1 VTSHA
6 DLQRRLVDELRADL
20 GAEPQPEPIS
30 DIAGPVTDE
39 PKTQRAKRA
48 ARRVAG
54 PAWHR
59 FIGRIADATATRLRT
74 NQSTEHDRLAVEVE
88 LMHGEL
94 NAFRPAVDALS
105 SIDEVQ
111 SLTVNLEL
119 MKGELQA
126 FREALDALGAAIAPA
141 AGLDGVPAR
150 FAELRERVNA
160 IDRRSR
166 VAASAVEPAATTPA
180 STTSTTS
187 PAEVPAAAS
196 GFDYVGFEHRF
207 RGDSQYVR
215 ATFER
220 RYVERLAGR
229 APVLDVGCG
238 RGELLG
244 VLREHGIEA
253 TGIDLDPGMVDEA
266 RASGLDARLGD
277 VVEFLRAAPEH
288 SYGAITAIHLVEH
301 LPLETLTAFLD
312 LAATRLVPGGLLL
325 AETPNPASLIV
336 LGNSYILD
344 PTHVWPLHPSLLT
357 FLCERAGF
365 RDVRLEFY
373 EPATDYHLTL
383 LDENADAPASVKQ
396 INAALRRLNEVLFG
410 AQEYA
415 IVAST
420 PDE

>member
-1 VTSHA
+1 MTSHP
-6 DLQRRLVDELRADL
+6 DLQGDLVDELRADL
-20 GAEPQPEPIS
+20 GMEPQP
-30 DIAGPVTDE
+30 DTDKADPVTDE
-39 PKTQRAKRA
+39 PKRGAKGAARRA
-48 ARRVAG
+48 AR
-54 PAWHR
+54 PLWQR
-59 FIGRIADATATRLRT
+59 FLDRTADATATRLRAT
-74 NQSTEHDRLAVEVE
+74 RSTEHDRLAVEVE

-94 NAFRPAVDALS
+94 KTFWAALDTLPAE
-105 SIDEVQ
+105 DEVR
-111 SLTVNLEL
+111 SLTINLEL

-126 FREALDALGAAIAPA
+126 FRDALDALGTAIAPA

-166 VAASAVEPAATTPA
+166 AAASALEPAAPVPA
-180 STTSTTS
+180 SATSASSGEVSATTN
-187 PAEVPAAAS
+187 A
-196 GFDYVGFEHRF
+196 FDYVGFEQRF
-207 RGDSQYVR
+207 RGDSQHVR

-253 TGIDLDPGMVDEA
+253 TGLDLDPGMVDEA
-266 RASGLDARLGD
+266 RAAGLDARVGD
-277 VVEFLRAAPEH
+277 AVEFLRAAPAH

-301 LPLETLTAFLD
+301 LPLDTLTAFLD

-325 AETPNPASLIV
+325 AETPNPATLIV

-373 EPATDYHLTL
+373 EPATDYQLTL
-383 LDENADAPASVKQ
+383 LDEAADAPASVKQ
-396 INAALRRLNEVLFG
+396 INTALRRLNEVLFG

>member
-1 VTSHA
+1 MTSHP
-6 DLQRRLVDELRADL
+6 DLQRNLVDELRADL
-20 GAEPQPEPIS
+20 GAEPQPDTDE
-30 DIAGPVTDE
+30 AEPVTDE
-39 PKTQRAKRA
+39 PKKRGAKGA
-48 ARRVAG
+48 ARRVAR
-54 PAWHR
+54 PLWER
-59 FIGRIADATATRLRT
+59 FLDRTADATATRLRVSH
-74 NQSTEHDRLAVEVE
+74 STEHDRLAVEVE

-94 NAFRPAVDALS
+94 KAVRAALDTLPS
-105 SIDEVQ
+105 DDEVR
-111 SLTVNLEL
+111 SLTINLEL

-126 FREALDALGAAIAPA
+126 FRDALDALGAAIAPA

-166 VAASAVEPAATTPA
+166 AAASAVEPAATVPA
-180 STTSTTS
+180 SATPTASPGEVAATTN
-187 PAEVPAAAS
+187 A
-196 GFDYVGFEHRF
+196 FDYVGFEQRF
-207 RGDSQYVR
+207 RGDSRHVR

-244 VLREHGIEA
+244 VLRERGIEA
-253 TGIDLDPGMVDEA
+253 TGLDLDPGMVDEA
-266 RASGLDARLGD
+266 RAAGLDARVGD
-277 VVEFLRAAPEH
+277 AVEFLRAAPAH

-301 LPLETLTAFLD
+301 LPLDTLTAFLD

-373 EPATDYHLTL
+373 EPATDYQLTL
-383 LDENADAPASVKQ
+383 LDETADAPASVKQ
-396 INAALRRLNEVLFG
+396 INTALRRLNEVLFG

-415 IVAST
+415 IIAST
-420 PDE
+420 PDA